1 MVKTFKSS
9 HLLLKLFNKLC
20 IEKYRKTY
28 MLIFF
33 TKTRWGTVYY
43 AAQRASTVKSACAS
57 LPSEI
62 LNANYDIDISD
73 ELKALVTDQSYWK
86 GVSAMEAL
94 FKTICSCLT
103 YLEGDKATFSAMY
116 ACFVAIKFHIKT
128 LNSVVKDA
136 LDLTVNDIEQI
147 VTMIHH
153 RFSTIYTEAHALTFA
168 TDPLFTPMRIRIAA
182 KFSQE
187 FLQLGKF
194 SINHQSKAAISR
206 LANGSNDLRRKL
218 FSEFGTFIV
227 RPMDKDDDFSDIT
240 FKPSEL
246 WTLSDDHYYGAI
258 NGRLSALHKNP
269 TGASGGERN
278 HKAAKCVHNRSR
290 ARLGKH
296 KIEIGTAILF
306 NSEQLNRQIASTR
319 DTKFCKWLHQLCP
332 DSRYEFEHEMDPVDE
347 DEDAV
352 GGSVDEFD
360 RVNIS
365 EGVDDMHDEDIF
377 EAEEVMDEASR
388 VTSTNEVDGGPLSVV

>member
-1 MVKTFKSS
+1 
-9 HLLLKLFNKLC
+9 
-20 IEKYRKTY
+20 
-28 MLIFF
+28 ML
-33 TKTRWGTVYY
+33 G
-43 AAQRASTVKSACAS
+43 
-57 LPSEI
+57 EI
-62 LNANYDIDISD
+62 LNADYDIDISD

-103 YLEGDKATFSAMY
+103 YLEGDEVTFSAVY

-128 LNSVVKDA
+128 LNSAVKDA

-153 RFSTIYTEAHALTFA
+153 RFSTIYTEAHALAFA
-168 TDPLFTPMRIRIAA
+168 TDPLFTPMRTRIAA

-187 FLQLGKF
+187 FLQLGKS
-194 SINHQSKAAISR
+194 SINQQSKAAISR
-206 LANGSNDLRRKL
+206 LANGNDDLRRKL
-218 FSEFGTFIV
+218 FSEFATFIV

-246 WTLSDDHYYGAI
+246 WTLFDDHYYGAI
-258 NGRLSALHKNP
+258 NDRLFALHKNP

-278 HKAAKCVHNRSR
+278 HKAAKRVHSRSR

-296 KIEIGTAILF
+296 KIETGTAILF
-306 NSEQLNRQIASTR
+306 NSEQLNRQITSTR

-332 DSRYEFEHEMDPVDE
+332 NSGYESEHEMDPVDE

-365 EGVDDMHDEDIF
+365 EGVDGMHDEDIF